1 MVNGKIIF
9 REAVIAGKE
18 QQPALEILTVDGD
31 NGVLNSSLIVPE
43 HSKSGYELFMVYRSN
58 GKSDIGHFKDPLDNP
73 VTMGKSPLYTLS
85 CKDMTYVKGLFAL
98 ALLDHC
104 FILRDLCGI
113 NVQAPDFTPRL
124 KNDTVDGFLARSLI
138 YF

>member
-1 MVNGKIIF
+1 MINGKIIF
-9 REAVIAGKE
+9 REAMIADKE
-18 QQPALEILTVDGD
+18 QQPALEILTVDSD
-31 NGVLNSSLIVPE
+31 NGVLNSALIVPE
-43 HSKSGYELFMVYRSN
+43 QSKFGYELFMIYRSN

-73 VTMGKSPLYTLS
+73 VTMGRSPLYTLD

-113 NVQAPDFTPRL
+113 SVQAPDFTSRL

>member
-1 MVNGKIIF
+1 MINGKIIF
-9 REAVIAGKE
+9 REAMIADKE
-18 QQPALEILTVDGD
+18 QQPALEILTVDSD
-31 NGVLNSSLIVPE
+31 NGVLNSALIVPE
-43 HSKSGYELFMVYRSN
+43 QSKFGYELFMIYRSN

-73 VTMGKSPLYTLS
+73 VTMGRSPLYTLD

-104 FILRDLCGI
+104 FILRDLCAI
-113 NVQAPDFTPRL
+113 SVQAPDLTPRH
-124 KNDTVDGFLARSLI
+124 KDDIVEGFLVRSLI